1 MTDTPQV
8 TPQAASTTPD
18 KTISKKLAFGARLRS
33 CFSLRLFDHAVSAIL
48 ILAVL
53 ASAYWLVFA
62 SNRYVSEANVII
74 RKTDTVGAP
83 SFDLGM
89 LVSGV
94 ATVDRANQLLLR
106 DYLLSVD
113 MLKKLDESLDLRTH
127 YSSSDHD
134 LVSRMW
140 FQDASL
146 EWFHRHYLRRVEVEF
161 DDFSGVLRIKV
172 QAYTPEVAQAITQ
185 QLVQEGERY
194 MNVLGHEMAQVQVNF
209 LVTQV
214 DQAQDR
220 FQKASQDL
228 LNYQNKAGLLS
239 PQATA
244 ESINAI
250 VAALEGQRAQL
261 QTQLASLPKTL
272 DRDHPNILML
282 KQSLRAVDAQIK
294 EEKLK
299 LATPSGGTLNTY
311 VEEFYR
317 LEMNVQFTQELYK
330 SSLSAL
336 EKGRIDAT
344 RMLEKVSVLQ
354 SATLPEYPMEPRRFY
369 NTLVTLL
376 LALILGGILK
386 LLKSIVLD
394 HVD

>member
-1 MTDTPQV
+1 MTETPSVATQAS
-8 TPQAASTTPD
+8 AASSQAKSEKVTFLVRI
-18 KTISKKLAFGARLRS
+18 KA
-33 CFSLRLFDHAVSAIL
+33 CFSLRLFDYAVRLIL

-53 ASAYWLVFA
+53 TTAYWLFFA
-62 SNRYVSEANVII
+62 SDRYVSEANVII
-74 RKTDTVGAP
+74 RKTDSVGAP

-94 ATVDRANQLLLR
+94 ATADRANQLLLR

-113 MLKKLDESLDLRTH
+113 MLKKLDQSLDLRAH
-127 YSSSDHD
+127 YSSSEHD
-134 LVSRMW
+134 WVSRMW
-140 FQDASL
+140 FQDSSM
-146 EWFHRHYLRRVEVEF
+146 EWFHRYYLSRVKVEF
-161 DDFSGVLRIKV
+161 DEFSGVLRMQV
-172 QAYTPEVAQAITQ
+172 QAYEPEMAQAITQ

-214 DQAQDR
+214 DQAQER

-228 LNYQNKAGLLS
+228 LGYQNKAGLLS

-261 QTQLASLPKTL
+261 QTQLASLPKSL

-311 VEEFYR
+311 VEEFNR
-317 LEMNVQFTQELYK
+317 LQMNVQFTQELYK

-354 SATLPEYPMEPRRFY
+354 SATLPEYPMEPRRLY

-376 LALILGGILK
+376 LALILAGILK

>member
-1 MTDTPQV
+1 MIDTPQRNAQP
-8 TPQAASTTPD
+8 TSAS
-18 KTISKKLAFGARLRS
+18 SGEVVLKKPTFLMCVRS
-33 CFSLRLFDHAVSAIL
+33 FFSLRLFDHAVSMIF

-53 ASAYWLVFA
+53 TTAYWLIFA
-62 SNRYVSEANVII
+62 SDRYVSEANVII
-74 RKTDTVGAP
+74 RKTDSVGAP

-94 ATVDRANQLLLR
+94 ATADRANQLLLR

-113 MLKKLDESLDLRTH
+113 MLKKLDQSLGLRAH
-127 YSSSDHD
+127 YSSPEHD

-140 FQDASL
+140 FQDESI
-146 EWFHRHYLRRVEVEF
+146 EWFHQYFLSRVEVEF
-161 DDFSGVLRIKV
+161 DDFAGVLRIKV
-172 QAYTPEVAQAITQ
+172 QAYNPEIAQAITQ

-209 LVTQV
+209 LETQV
-214 DQAQDR
+214 NQAQDR
-220 FQKASQDL
+220 FQQASQDL
-228 LNYQNKAGLLS
+228 LNYQNEAGLLS

-272 DRDHPNILML
+272 DRDHPNILRL

-294 EEKLK
+294 SEKLK

-317 LEMNVQFTQELYK
+317 LEMNVKFTQELYK
-330 SSLSAL
+330 SSLTAL

-354 SATLPEYPMEPRRFY
+354 SATLPEYPMEPRRLY

-376 LALILGGILK
+376 LALILAGTLK

>member
-8 TPQAASTTPD
+8 TTQAASAVPD
-18 KTISKKLAFGARLRS
+18 KAVSKKPSFGVRLRS
-33 CFSLRLFDHAVSAIL
+33 WFSLRLFDHAVRVVL

-53 ASAYWLVFA
+53 TSAYWLIFA

-74 RKTDTVGAP
+74 RKTDSVGAP

-172 QAYTPEVAQAITQ
+172 QAYNPEMAQAITEL
-185 QLVQEGERY
+185 LVKEGERY
-194 MNVLGHEMAQVQVNF
+194 MNVLGHEMAQVQVDF

-214 DQAQDR
+214 DEAQER

-228 LNYQNKAGLLS
+228 LNYQNAAGLLS

-261 QTQLASLPKTL
+261 QTQLASLPKSL

-282 KQSLRAVDAQIK
+282 KQSLKAVDEQIK
-294 EEKLK
+294 QEKLK
-299 LATPSGGTLNTY
+299 LATPSGGTLNAY

-317 LEMNVQFTQELYK
+317 LDMNVKFTQELYK
-330 SSLSAL
+330 SSLTAL

-354 SATLPEYPMEPRRFY
+354 SATLPEYPMEPRRLY

-376 LALILGGILK
+376 LALILAGILK

>member
-8 TPQAASTTPD
+8 TTQAASVATD
-18 KTISKKLAFGARLRS
+18 KSASKKSTFGARLRS
-33 CFSLRLFDHAVSAIL
+33 WFSLRLFDHAVRVIL

-53 ASAYWLVFA
+53 TSAYWLIFA

-134 LVSRMW
+134 FVSRMW

-172 QAYTPEVAQAITQ
+172 QAYNPEMAQAITQ

-299 LATPSGGTLNTY
+299 LATPSGGTLNKY

-354 SATLPEYPMEPRRFY
+354 SATLPEYPMEPRRLY

-376 LALILGGILK
+376 VALMLAGILK

>member
-1 MTDTPQV
+1 MTDTPQAP
-8 TPQAASTTPD
+8 THINSASLDKAAVKRPSL
-18 KTISKKLAFGARLRS
+18 IARVRS
-33 CFSLRLFDHAVSAIL
+33 WFSLRLFDHAVRVIF

-53 ASAYWLVFA
+53 TTAYWLIFA
-62 SNRYVSEANVII
+62 SDRYVSEANVII
-74 RKTDTVGAP
+74 RKTDSVGSP

-94 ATVDRANQLLLR
+94 ASADRANQLLLR

-113 MLKKLDESLDLRTH
+113 MLKKLDESLNLRAH
-127 YSSSDHD
+127 YSSSEHD
-134 LVSRMW
+134 WVSRMW
-140 FQDASL
+140 FQDASM
-146 EWFHRHYLRRVEVEF
+146 EWFHRHYLSRVKVEF
-161 DDFSGVLRIKV
+161 DEFSGVLRMQV
-172 QAYTPEVAQAITQ
+172 QAYEPEMAQAITQ

-194 MNVLGHEMAQVQVNF
+194 MNVLGHEMAQVQVDF

-214 DQAQDR
+214 DQAQER

-228 LNYQNKAGLLS
+228 MNYQNKAGLLS

-250 VAALEGQRAQL
+250 IATLEGQRAQL

-272 DRDHPNILML
+272 DRDHPNIQML

-294 EEKLK
+294 AEKLK
-299 LATPSGGTLNTY
+299 LATPSGGTLNKY

-317 LEMNVQFTQELYK
+317 LEMNVQFTQEIYK

-354 SATLPEYPMEPRRFY
+354 SATLPEYPMEPRRLY

-376 LALILGGILK
+376 LALILAGILK

>member
-1 MTDTPQV
+1 MTTF
-8 TPQAASTTPD
+8 
-18 KTISKKLAFGARLRS
+18 LARVQGW
-33 CFSLRLFDHAVSAIL
+33 FSLRLFDRAVSLIL
-48 ILAVL
+48 IFAALT
-53 ASAYWLVFA
+53 SAYWLVFA
-62 SNRYVSEANVII
+62 SDRYVSEANVII

-94 ATVDRANQLLLR
+94 ASVDRANQLLLR

-113 MLKKLDESLDLRTH
+113 MLKKLDEALDLRTH
-127 YSSSDHD
+127 FSSSEHD

-140 FQDASL
+140 FQDASM
-146 EWFHRHYLRRVEVEF
+146 EWFHRHYLSRVKVEF
-161 DDFSGVLRIKV
+161 DEFSGVLRIQV
-172 QAYTPEVAQAITQ
+172 QAYEPEMAQAITQ

-209 LVTQV
+209 LTTQV
-214 DQAQDR
+214 DQAQER
-220 FQKASQDL
+220 FQRASQAL
-228 LNYQNKAGLLS
+228 LNYQNKSGLLS

-272 DRDHPNILML
+272 DRDHPNILMI
-282 KQSLRAVDAQIK
+282 KQSLRAVDEQIK
-294 EEKLK
+294 QEKLK
-299 LATPSGGTLNTY
+299 LATPKGGTLNTF

-376 LALILGGILK
+376 LALILAGILK

>member
-1 MTDTPQV
+1 MTDTSSAVNQV
-8 TPQAASTTPD
+8 SNVSGERVKAIKTTFLD
-18 KTISKKLAFGARLRS
+18 RVRS
-33 CFSLRLFDHAVSAIL
+33 LFSMRLFDYAVRATL
-48 ILAVL
+48 VVAVL
-53 ASAYWLVFA
+53 MTAYWLFFA
-62 SNRYVSEANVII
+62 SDRYVSEANAII
-74 RKTDTVGAP
+74 RKTDSVGSP

-94 ATVDRANQLLLR
+94 ASADRAKQLLLR

-113 MLKKLDESLDLRTH
+113 MLKKLDQSLGLRNH
-127 YSSSDHD
+127 YSSSEHD
-134 LVSRMW
+134 WVSRMW
-140 FQDASL
+140 FQDASM
-146 EWFHRHYLRRVEVEF
+146 EWFHRHYRRRVEVEF
-161 DDFSGVLRIKV
+161 DDFAGVLRIKV
-172 QAYTPEVAQAITQ
+172 QAYSPQMAQAITTK
-185 QLVQEGERY
+185 LVEEGEHY
-194 MNVLGHEMAQVQVNF
+194 MNLLGHEMAQVQVDF

-214 DQAQDR
+214 DQAQER

-250 VAALEGQRAQL
+250 VAALEAQRAQL

-311 VEEFYR
+311 MEEFHR

-354 SATLPEYPMEPRRFY
+354 SATLPEYPMEPRRLY

-376 LALILGGILK
+376 LALILAGTLR

>member
-8 TPQAASTTPD
+8 TTQTASVAANTATP
-18 KTISKKLAFGARLRS
+18 KKPAFGVRLRS
-33 CFSLRLFDHAVSAIL
+33 WLSLRLFDHAVCVIL

-53 ASAYWLVFA
+53 ASAYWLIFA

-74 RKTDTVGAP
+74 RKTDTVGSP

-113 MLKKLDESLDLRTH
+113 MLKKLDQSLDLRTH
-127 YSSSDHD
+127 YSSPDHD

-172 QAYTPEVAQAITQ
+172 QAYNPEMAQAITQ

-228 LNYQNKAGLLS
+228 LDYQNKAGLLS

-282 KQSLRAVDAQIK
+282 KQSLKAVDAQIK

-299 LATPSGGTLNTY
+299 LATPSGGTLNKY

-354 SATLPEYPMEPRRFY
+354 SATLPEYPMEPRRLY

-376 LALILGGILK
+376 LALILAGILK

>member
-8 TPQAASTTPD
+8 TKQAASAASET
-18 KTISKKLAFGARLRS
+18 AVARKPGFAARVRS
-33 CFSLRLFDHAVSAIL
+33 CFSLRLFDHAVSVIL

-53 ASAYWLVFA
+53 TTAYWLVFA

-74 RKTDTVGAP
+74 RKTDSVGAP
-83 SFDLGM
+83 YFDLGM

-94 ATVDRANQLLLR
+94 ASVDRANQLLLR

-113 MLKKLDESLDLRTH
+113 MLKKLDETLDLRTH
-127 YSSSDHD
+127 YSSSDRD
-134 LVSRMW
+134 LASRMW
-140 FQDASL
+140 FHDASL

-172 QAYTPEVAQAITQ
+172 QAYNPEMAQAIAQ

-194 MNVLGHEMAQVQVNF
+194 MNVLGHEMAQVQVDF

-214 DQAQDR
+214 DQAQER

-299 LATPSGGTLNTY
+299 LATPSGGTLNAY
-311 VEEFYR
+311 MEEFHR
-317 LEMNVQFTQELYK
+317 LEMNVQFTQDLYK

-336 EKGRIDAT
+336 EKGRIDST

-354 SATLPEYPMEPRRFY
+354 FATLPEYPMEPRRLY

-376 LALILGGILK
+376 LALTLAGVLK
-386 LLKSIVLD
+386 LLKSIVMD

>member
-1 MTDTPQV
+1 MIDTTQATTQV
-8 TPQAASTTPD
+8 ASAAPDTAVSKKPAVAASV
-18 KTISKKLAFGARLRS
+18 RS
-33 CFSLRLFDHAVSAIL
+33 LFSLRLFDHAVRVIL

-53 ASAYWLVFA
+53 TTAYWLVFA

-74 RKTDTVGAP
+74 RKTDSVGAP

-113 MLKKLDESLDLRTH
+113 MLKKLDQALDLRTH
-127 YSSSDHD
+127 YSSSGNDV
-134 LVSRMW
+134 VSRMW
-140 FQDASL
+140 FHDASL
-146 EWFHRHYLRRVEVEF
+146 EWFHRHYLSRVDVEF

-172 QAYTPEVAQAITQ
+172 QAYNPEMAQAITQ

-194 MNVLGHEMAQVQVNF
+194 MNVLGHEMAQVQVDF

-220 FQKASQDL
+220 FQRASQDL

-250 VAALEGQRAQL
+250 VAVLEGQRAQL

-317 LEMNVQFTQELYK
+317 LEMNVKFTQELYK
-330 SSLSAL
+330 SSLTAL

-354 SATLPEYPMEPRRFY
+354 SATLPEYPMEPRRLY

-376 LALILGGILK
+376 LGLMLAGILK
-386 LLKSIVLD
+386 LLKSIVMD

>member
-1 MTDTPQV
+1 MIDTPSATTQASATHV
-8 TPQAASTTPD
+8 QAPPQKPTFL
-18 KTISKKLAFGARLRS
+18 KRLKA
-33 CFSLRLFDHAVSAIL
+33 CFSLRLFDHAVRLIL
-48 ILAVL
+48 VLAVL
-53 ASAYWLVFA
+53 TGAYWLVFA
-62 SNRYVSEANVII
+62 SDRYVSEANVII
-74 RKTDTVGAP
+74 RKTDSVGAAT
-83 SFDLGM
+83 FDLGM

-94 ATVDRANQLLLR
+94 ASVDRANQLLLR

-113 MLKKLDESLDLRTH
+113 MLKKLDATLDLRTH
-127 YSSSDHD
+127 YSSSEHD
-134 LVSRMW
+134 VVSRMW
-140 FQDASL
+140 FQDSSM
-146 EWFHRHYLRRVEVEF
+146 EWFHRHYLRRVQVEF
-161 DDFSGVLRIKV
+161 DEFSGVLRIKV
-172 QAYTPEVAQAITQ
+172 QAYTPEMAQAITQ

-194 MNVLGHEMAQVQVNF
+194 MNVLGHEMAQVQVDF

-214 DQAQDR
+214 DQAQGR
-220 FQKASQDL
+220 FQQASQEL

-250 VAALEGQRAQL
+250 VAALEAQRAQL
-261 QTQLASLPKTL
+261 QTQLASLPKSL

-282 KQSLRAVDAQIK
+282 KQSLKAVDAQIK

-299 LATPSGGTLNTY
+299 LATPAGGTLNAY

-330 SSLSAL
+330 SSLGAL

-376 LALILGGILK
+376 LALILAGILR

>member
-1 MTDTPQV
+1 MTDTPHVPLQS
-8 TPQAASTTPD
+8 PGASSD
-18 KTISKKLAFGARLRS
+18 KEALKKPSLIARVRAW
-33 CFSLRLFDHAVSAIL
+33 FSLRLFDHAVRLIL

-53 ASAYWLVFA
+53 TTAYWLFFA
-62 SNRYVSEANVII
+62 SDRYVSEANVII
-74 RKTDTVGAP
+74 RKTDSVGSP

-94 ATVDRANQLLLR
+94 ASADRANQLLLR

-127 YSSSDHD
+127 YSSSEHD
-134 LVSRMW
+134 VISRMW
-140 FQDASL
+140 FQDASM
-146 EWFHRHYLRRVEVEF
+146 EWFHRHYLSRVKVEF
-161 DDFSGVLRIKV
+161 DEFSGVLRIQV
-172 QAYTPEVAQAITQ
+172 QAYEPAMAQAITEL
-185 QLVQEGERY
+185 LVQEGERY
-194 MNVLGHEMAQVQVNF
+194 MNELGHEMAQVQVNF

-214 DQAQDR
+214 DQAQER
-220 FQKASQDL
+220 FQKASQEL

-250 VAALEGQRAQL
+250 IATLEGQRAQL
-261 QTQLASLPKTL
+261 QTQLASLPKSL
-272 DRDHPNILML
+272 DRDHPNIQML
-282 KQSLRAVDAQIK
+282 KQSLKAVDAQIK
-294 EEKLK
+294 AEKLK
-299 LATPSGGTLNTY
+299 LATPSGGTLNKY

-330 SSLSAL
+330 SSLTAL

-354 SATLPEYPMEPRRFY
+354 SATLPEYPMEPRRLY

-376 LALILGGILK
+376 LALILAGILK

>member
-8 TPQAASTTPD
+8 PTHTNDASSD
-18 KTISKKLAFGARLRS
+18 KTVVKKPSLIARVRS
-33 CFSLRLFDHAVSAIL
+33 WFSLRLFDHAVRVIF

-53 ASAYWLVFA
+53 TSAYWLFFA
-62 SNRYVSEANVII
+62 SDRYVSEANVII
-74 RKTDTVGAP
+74 RKTDSVGAP

-94 ATVDRANQLLLR
+94 ASADRANQLLLR

-113 MLKKLDESLDLRTH
+113 MLKKLDESLDLRAH
-127 YSSSDHD
+127 YSSSEHD
-134 LVSRMW
+134 LISRLW
-140 FQDASL
+140 FQDESM
-146 EWFHRHYLRRVEVEF
+146 EWFHQYYLSRVSVEF
-161 DDFSGVLRIKV
+161 DEFSGVLRIQV
-172 QAYTPEVAQAITQ
+172 QAYEPAMAQAITQ

-214 DQAQDR
+214 DQAQER
-220 FQKASQDL
+220 FQKASQEL

-250 VAALEGQRAQL
+250 IATLEGQRAQL

-272 DRDHPNILML
+272 DRDHPNIQML

-294 EEKLK
+294 AEKLK
-299 LATPSGGTLNTY
+299 LATPSGGTLNAY

-317 LEMNVQFTQELYK
+317 LEMNVKFTQELYK
-330 SSLSAL
+330 SSLTAL

-354 SATLPEYPMEPRRFY
+354 SPTLPEYPMEPRRLY
-369 NTLVTLL
+369 NMLVTLL
-376 LALILGGILK
+376 VALMLAGILK

>member
-1 MTDTPQV
+1 M
-8 TPQAASTTPD
+8 
-18 KTISKKLAFGARLRS
+18 
-33 CFSLRLFDHAVSAIL
+33 RLFDHAVRVVL

-53 ASAYWLVFA
+53 TSAYWLIFA

-74 RKTDTVGAP
+74 RKTDSVGAP

-172 QAYTPEVAQAITQ
+172 QAYNPEMAQAITEL
-185 QLVQEGERY
+185 LVKEGERY
-194 MNVLGHEMAQVQVNF
+194 MNVLGHEMAQVQVDF

-214 DQAQDR
+214 DEAQER

-228 LNYQNKAGLLS
+228 LNYQNAAGLLS

-261 QTQLASLPKTL
+261 QTQLASLPKSL

-282 KQSLRAVDAQIK
+282 KQSLKAVDEQIK
-294 EEKLK
+294 QEKLK
-299 LATPSGGTLNTY
+299 LATPSGGTLNAY

-317 LEMNVQFTQELYK
+317 LDMNVKFTQELYK
-330 SSLSAL
+330 SSLTAL

-354 SATLPEYPMEPRRFY
+354 SATLPEYPMEPRRLY

-376 LALILGGILK
+376 LALILAGILK

>member
-1 MTDTPQV
+1 MTDTPQAL
-8 TPQAASTTPD
+8 THTNGASSD
-18 KTISKKLAFGARLRS
+18 KTAVKKPSLIARVRS
-33 CFSLRLFDHAVSAIL
+33 WFSLQLFDHAVRVIF

-53 ASAYWLVFA
+53 TSAYWLFFA
-62 SNRYVSEANVII
+62 SDRYVSEANVII
-74 RKTDTVGAP
+74 RKTDSVGSP

-94 ATVDRANQLLLR
+94 ASADRANQLLLR

-113 MLKKLDESLDLRTH
+113 MLKKLDESLNLRAH
-127 YSSSDHD
+127 YSSSEHD
-134 LVSRMW
+134 WVSRMW
-140 FQDASL
+140 FQDASM
-146 EWFHRHYLRRVEVEF
+146 EWFHRHYLSRVKVEF
-161 DDFSGVLRIKV
+161 DEFSGVLRMQV
-172 QAYTPEVAQAITQ
+172 QAYEPEMAQAITQ

-194 MNVLGHEMAQVQVNF
+194 MNVLGHEMAQVQVDF

-214 DQAQDR
+214 DQAQER

-228 LNYQNKAGLLS
+228 MNYQNKAGLLS

-250 VAALEGQRAQL
+250 IATLEGQRAQL

-272 DRDHPNILML
+272 DRDHPNIQML

-294 EEKLK
+294 AEKLK
-299 LATPSGGTLNTY
+299 LATPSGGTLNKY

-317 LEMNVQFTQELYK
+317 LEMNVQFTQEIYK

-354 SATLPEYPMEPRRFY
+354 SATLPEYPMEPRRLY

-376 LALILGGILK
+376 LALILAGILK

>member
-8 TPQAASTTPD
+8 TPQAASAAPD
-18 KTISKKLAFGARLRS
+18 KAVSKKPSFGARLRS
-33 CFSLRLFDHAVSAIL
+33 WFSLRLFDYAVRVIL

-53 ASAYWLVFA
+53 TSAYWLIFA

-74 RKTDTVGAP
+74 RKTDSVGAP

-134 LVSRMW
+134 VVSRMW

-172 QAYTPEVAQAITQ
+172 QAYNPEMAQAITQ

-299 LATPSGGTLNTY
+299 LATPSGGTLNKY

-354 SATLPEYPMEPRRFY
+354 SATLPEYPMEPRRLY

-376 LALILGGILK
+376 LALILAGILK

>member
-1 MTDTPQV
+1 MIDTPSTA
-8 TPQAASTTPD
+8 TPVNSATAGSN
-18 KTISKKLAFGARLRS
+18 ARKQFSFIARIRS
-33 CFSLRLFDHAVSAIL
+33 WFSLQLFDYAVRTVL

-53 ASAYWLVFA
+53 TTAYWLVFA
-62 SNRYVSEANVII
+62 SDRYVSEANVII
-74 RKTDTVGAP
+74 RKTDSVGAP

-94 ATVDRANQLLLR
+94 ASVDRANQLLLR

-113 MLKKLDESLDLRTH
+113 MLKKLDSALDLRKH
-127 YSSSDHD
+127 FSSSERD
-134 LVSRMW
+134 LISRMW
-140 FQDASL
+140 FQDASM

-172 QAYTPEVAQAITQ
+172 QAYDSEMAQAIATL
-185 QLVQEGERY
+185 LVQEGERY
-194 MNVLGHEMAQVQVNF
+194 MNVLGHEMAQVQVDF

-214 DQAQDR
+214 DQAQER
-220 FQKASQDL
+220 FQKASQEL

-261 QTQLASLPKTL
+261 QTQLASLPKSL

-282 KQSLRAVDAQIK
+282 KQSLKAVDEQIK
-294 EEKLK
+294 QEKLK
-299 LATPSGGTLNTY
+299 LATPSGGTLNSY
-311 VEEFYR
+311 VEEFHR
-317 LEMNVQFTQELYK
+317 LEMNVQFNKELYR

-354 SATLPEYPMEPRRFY
+354 SATLPEYPMEPRRLY

-376 LALILGGILK
+376 IALMLAGILR

>member
-1 MTDTPQV
+1 MTETPSVATQAS
-8 TPQAASTTPD
+8 AASSQAKSEKVTFLVRI
-18 KTISKKLAFGARLRS
+18 KA
-33 CFSLRLFDHAVSAIL
+33 CFSLRLFDHAVRLIL

-53 ASAYWLVFA
+53 TTAYWLFFA
-62 SNRYVSEANVII
+62 SDRYVSEANVII
-74 RKTDTVGAP
+74 RKTDSVGAP

-94 ATVDRANQLLLR
+94 ATADRANQLLLR

-113 MLKKLDESLDLRTH
+113 MLKKLDQSLDLRAH
-127 YSSSDHD
+127 YSSSEHD
-134 LVSRMW
+134 WVSRMW
-140 FQDASL
+140 FQDSSM
-146 EWFHRHYLRRVEVEF
+146 EWFHRYYLSRVKVEF
-161 DDFSGVLRIKV
+161 DEFSGVLRMQV
-172 QAYTPEVAQAITQ
+172 QAYEPEMAQAITQ

-214 DQAQDR
+214 DQAQER

-228 LNYQNKAGLLS
+228 LGYQNKAGLLS

-261 QTQLASLPKTL
+261 QTQLASLPKSL

-311 VEEFYR
+311 VEEFNR
-317 LEMNVQFTQELYK
+317 LQMNVQFTQELYK

-354 SATLPEYPMEPRRFY
+354 SATLPEYPMEPRRLY

-376 LALILGGILK
+376 LALILAGILK

>member
-1 MTDTPQV
+1 MIDTPQV
-8 TPQAASTTPD
+8 TTHANSASSDKAAVKRPSF
-18 KTISKKLAFGARLRS
+18 IVRVRS
-33 CFSLRLFDHAVSAIL
+33 WFSLRLFDHAVRVIF
-48 ILAVL
+48 ILAAL
-53 ASAYWLVFA
+53 TTTYWLIFA
-62 SNRYVSEANVII
+62 SDRYVSEANVII
-74 RKTDTVGAP
+74 RKTDSVGSP

-94 ATVDRANQLLLR
+94 ASADRANQLLLR

-113 MLKKLDESLDLRTH
+113 MLKKLDESLNLRAH
-127 YSSSDHD
+127 YSSSEHD
-134 LVSRMW
+134 WVSRMW
-140 FQDASL
+140 FQDASM
-146 EWFHRHYLRRVEVEF
+146 EWFHRHYLSRVKVEF
-161 DDFSGVLRIKV
+161 DEFSGVLRMQV
-172 QAYTPEVAQAITQ
+172 QAYEPEMAQAITQ

-214 DQAQDR
+214 DQAQER

-228 LNYQNKAGLLS
+228 MNYQNKAGLLS

-250 VAALEGQRAQL
+250 IATLEGQRAQL
-261 QTQLASLPKTL
+261 QTQLASLPKSL
-272 DRDHPNILML
+272 DRDHPNIQML

-294 EEKLK
+294 AEKLK
-299 LATPSGGTLNTY
+299 LATPSGGTLNKY

-317 LEMNVQFTQELYK
+317 LEMNVQFTQEIYK

-354 SATLPEYPMEPRRFY
+354 SATLPEYPMEPRRLY

-376 LALILGGILK
+376 LALILAGILK

>member
-1 MTDTPQV
+1 MTETSSA
-8 TPQAASTTPD
+8 TTQASASSVQ
-18 KTISKKLAFGARLRS
+18 TIPNRPTFLQRLKA
-33 CFSLRLFDHAVSAIL
+33 CLSLRLFDHAVRL
-48 ILAVL
+48 ILVL
-53 ASAYWLVFA
+53 AIFTTAYWLVFA
-62 SNRYVSEANVII
+62 SDRYVSEANVII
-74 RKTDTVGAP
+74 RKTDSVGAP
-83 SFDLGM
+83 TFDLGM

-94 ATVDRANQLLLR
+94 ASVDRANQLLLR

-113 MLKKLDESLDLRTH
+113 MLKKLDAVLDLRTH
-127 YSSSDHD
+127 YSSSEHD
-134 LVSRMW
+134 LGSRMW
-140 FQDASL
+140 FQDASM
-146 EWFHRHYLRRVEVEF
+146 EWFHRHYLSRVQVEF
-161 DDFSGVLRIKV
+161 DEFSGVLRIKV
-172 QAYTPEVAQAITQ
+172 QAYSPEMAQAITQ

-194 MNVLGHEMAQVQVNF
+194 MNVLGHEMAQVQVDF

-214 DQAQDR
+214 DQAQGR
-220 FQKASQDL
+220 FQQASQDL

-250 VAALEGQRAQL
+250 VAALESQRAQL
-261 QTQLASLPKTL
+261 QTQLASLPKSL
-272 DRDHPNILML
+272 DRDHPNIVML
-282 KQSLRAVDAQIK
+282 KQALKAVDAQIK

-354 SATLPEYPMEPRRFY
+354 SATLPEYPMEPRRLY

-376 LALILGGILK
+376 LALILAGILK

>member
-1 MTDTPQV
+1 MTDTPQI
-8 TPQAASTTPD
+8 TTQAASATPD
-18 KTISKKLAFGARLRS
+18 KVVLKKPVFGARLRS
-33 CFSLRLFDHAVSAIL
+33 WFSLRLFDHAVRVIL

-74 RKTDTVGAP
+74 RKTDSVGAP

-172 QAYTPEVAQAITQ
+172 QAYNPEMAQAITQ

-214 DQAQDR
+214 DQAQER

-272 DRDHPNILML
+272 DKDHPNILML

-299 LATPSGGTLNTY
+299 LATPSGGTLNAY

-317 LEMNVQFTQELYK
+317 LEMNVKFTQELYK
-330 SSLSAL
+330 SSLTAL

-354 SATLPEYPMEPRRFY
+354 SATLPEYPMEPRRLY

-376 LALILGGILK
+376 LGLILAGILK
-386 LLKSIVLD
+386 LLKSIVQD

>member
-8 TPQAASTTPD
+8 TTQDASVASNTTV
-18 KTISKKLAFGARLRS
+18 SKKSTFGVRLRS
-33 CFSLRLFDHAVSAIL
+33 WFSLRLFDHAVSAIL

-53 ASAYWLVFA
+53 TTAYWLVFA

-74 RKTDTVGAP
+74 RKTDSVGAP

-113 MLKKLDESLDLRTH
+113 MLKKLDQSLDLRTH

-172 QAYTPEVAQAITQ
+172 QAYNPEMAQAITQ
-185 QLVQEGERY
+185 QLVEEGERY
-194 MNVLGHEMAQVQVNF
+194 MNVLGHEMAQVQVDF

-214 DQAQDR
+214 DQAQER

-228 LNYQNKAGLLS
+228 LNYQNEAGLLS

-261 QTQLASLPKTL
+261 QTQLASLPKSL

-282 KQSLRAVDAQIK
+282 KQSLRAVDQQIK
-294 EEKLK
+294 QEKLK
-299 LATPSGGTLNTY
+299 LATPSGGTLNAY

-317 LEMNVQFTQELYK
+317 LDMNVKFTQELYK
-330 SSLSAL
+330 SSLTAL

-354 SATLPEYPMEPRRFY
+354 SATLPEYPMEPRRLY

-376 LALILGGILK
+376 VALMLAGILK

>member
-1 MTDTPQV
+1 MNEISSAHIENSSVSPQSVAPRV
-8 TPQAASTTPD
+8 TFLVRVRAW
-18 KTISKKLAFGARLRS
+18 
-33 CFSLRLFDHAVSAIL
+33 FSLRLFDYAVRL
-48 ILAVL
+48 ILLL
-53 ASAYWLVFA
+53 ALLTSAYWLFVG
-62 SNRYVSEANVII
+62 SDRYVSEANVII
-74 RKTDTVGAP
+74 RKTDSVGSP

-94 ATVDRANQLLLR
+94 ATADRSNQLLLR

-113 MLKKLDESLDLRTH
+113 MLRKLDEALNLREH
-127 YSSSDHD
+127 YSSSEYD
-134 LVSRMW
+134 LASRMW
-140 FQDASL
+140 FQDASM
-146 EWFHRHYLRRVEVEF
+146 EWFHRHYLRRVQVEF
-161 DDFSGVLRIKV
+161 DDFAGVLRIRV
-172 QAYTPEVAQAITQ
+172 QAYDPKIAQAITQ

-209 LVTQV
+209 LVSQV
-214 DQAQDR
+214 DQAQER

-261 QTQLASLPKTL
+261 QTQLASLPKNL

-282 KQSLRAVDAQIK
+282 SQALKAVDAQIK
-294 EEKLK
+294 QEKLK
-299 LATPSGGTLNTY
+299 LATPSGGTLNAY

-317 LEMNVQFTQELYK
+317 LEMNVKFTQDLYK
-330 SSLSAL
+330 SSLTAL

-354 SATLPEYPMEPRRFY
+354 SATLPEYPMEPRRLY

-376 LALILGGILK
+376 LALISVGILK